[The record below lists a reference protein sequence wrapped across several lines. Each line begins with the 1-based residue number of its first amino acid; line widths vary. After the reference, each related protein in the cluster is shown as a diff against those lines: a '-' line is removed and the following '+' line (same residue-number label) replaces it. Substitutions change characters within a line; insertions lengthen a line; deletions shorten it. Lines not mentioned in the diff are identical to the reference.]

1 MNVSKHGDD
10 VRGVAL
16 VVLTILFSLQAY
28 NAYQVQATVIDFRLD
43 LGDPH
48 FIKYEGSITDKGE
61 YWYMNTNTG
70 SLTQIFFKITEKKGY
85 DAVLVFTYS
94 KDDPNSV
101 GQDTFE
107 LLASDGGPYETIW
120 SAPEWGPVVN
130 ETVYV
135 YVPPEYFYFRFVLS
149 DGRNSYEY
157 LKLNKSMQVILF
169 ANQNQT
175 PTTTEPIP
183 SPPPP
188 PPLFDI
194 TPYLNQDFFLAL
206 TLVAAVVTSYI
217 AYRIIKRGKERKRG
231 KGIKF
236 EKYG

>member
-1 MNVSKHGDD
+1 MKMDS
-10 VRGVAL
+10 R
-16 VVLTILFSLQAY
+16 VVLLTSVIIAILLLQIGQAY
-28 NAYQVQATVIDFRLD
+28 QLQATVIKFRLEY
-43 LGDPH
+43 GDSH
-48 FIKYEGSITDKGE
+48 FIRHEGNLVDMGE
-61 YWYMNTNTG
+61 YWYLNANKDET
-70 SLTQIFFKITEKKGY
+70 SQVFFGIPEKEGIE
-85 DAVLVFTYS
+85 AFLVFTYS
-94 KDDPNSV
+94 KDELESV
-101 GQDTFE
+101 GKDT
-107 LLASDGGPYETIW
+107 LTLMASSGGGYDTIW